1 MSVQPTVCVLG
12 KGKKGLMPGPPDG
25 AERWLCAASE
35 ELGSE
40 PEKNNRNQGEDR
52 RYQPGDHPKA
62 VWAAAKRN
70 AADVHAPNAAISVAG
85 RNITENIVSM

>member
-1 MSVQPTVCVLG
+1 MLG
-12 KGKKGLMPGPPDG
+12 KGKKGSMPGPQDG

-35 ELGSE
+35 ELGAE
-40 PEKNNRNQGEDR
+40 PEKNDRNQGEDR

-62 VWAAAKRN
+62 VWAALN
-70 AADVHAPNAAISVAG
+70 GMPPTFMPQTLAISGAG